1 MGHRTAAAT
10 HSNSAGAHDGI
21 ETGLISTEWANRAS
35 VWCEPGFEKTI
46 SRKAK
51 TEMHKPL
58 ILSGHGMGLRISNG
72 ALEARNG
79 FTHYPQAREITR
91 IFRGDRNA
99 PSRIVMLGGSG
110 AITLDVLSWLADH
123 NIPLVQ
129 LDYRGNVIAA
139 IGHSGMGHDPAL
151 VRLQLAA
158 SESEPQRLEL
168 GAWLIRKKLL
178 ATRET
183 MTACL
188 PHSDLRQRADVCIA
202 EAINQL
208 GRPWNLSKD
217 ALLGLEGKCALFYF
231 DAWRT
236 VPVKWKG
243 ISRKPIPD
251 SWLAIG
257 FRRGEDNHSNRF
269 ARHPVHAMVNYG
281 YAVVESLLRIEVAK
295 VGLDMT
301 VGFLHQSRYERP
313 VLIMDLI
320 EPIRP
325 VVDRVILDLV
335 RSNTFSPADFVIN
348 KEGTVRLHPQLGR
361 LLAARIGTPNA
372 LEPLIAAF
380 LTQLGFKVP
389 TLDPG
394 RGRTWMAQKT
404 LQRHNA

>member
-1 MGHRTAAAT
+1 
-10 HSNSAGAHDGI
+10 
-21 ETGLISTEWANRAS
+21 
-35 VWCEPGFEKTI
+35 
-46 SRKAK
+46 
-51 TEMHKPL
+51 
-58 ILSGHGMGLRISNG
+58 MGLRISNG
-72 ALEARNG
+72 ALEAHNG

-110 AITLDVLSWLADH
+110 AITLDVLSWLAEH

-188 PHSDLRQRADVCIA
+188 PHSDLRQRAEACIA
-202 EAINQL
+202 EAINRL
-208 GRPWNLSKD
+208 GRPWELSKD

-251 SWLAIG
+251 SWLSIG

-281 YAVVESLLRIEVAK
+281 YAVIESLLRIEVAK

-348 KEGTVRLHPQLGR
+348 KEGTVRLHPQLGC
-361 LLAARIGTPNA
+361 LLVARIGTPSA

-380 LTQLGFKVP
+380 LGKMGFKP
-389 TLDPG
+389 TAPNPG
-394 RGRTWMAQKT
+394 RGRTWMAQRALRSRAT
-404 LQRHNA
+404 GSEGQESRGR